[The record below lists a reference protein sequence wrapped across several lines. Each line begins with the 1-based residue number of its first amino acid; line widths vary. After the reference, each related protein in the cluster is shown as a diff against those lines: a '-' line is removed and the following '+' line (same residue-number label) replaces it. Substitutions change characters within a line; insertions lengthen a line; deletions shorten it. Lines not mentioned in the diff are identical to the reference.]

1 MGETMKARLRVISRL
16 TEPDGD
22 VHEIKNARSG
32 LIRETPDGIVLEYDD
47 VQDEEKAHIVLTMK
61 PGRTPRENRARMQ
74 RKGMVSSM
82 LTFLPGQKVSSS
94 YVTIYGEI
102 PVAVDTRSVLI
113 ERDEKGGVLLLDYDV
128 FMGGERTSSAKMEIT
143 WRVCRRFR

>member
-1 MGETMKARLRVISRL
+1 MNEAKKARLRVISRL

-32 LIRETPDGIVLEYDD
+32 LIKETAEGIMLEYDD

-74 RKGMVSSM
+74 RRGMVSSM

-94 YVTIYGEI
+94 YVTLYGEI
-102 PVAVDTRSVLI
+102 PVAVDTRTVSI
-113 ERDEKGGVLLLDYDV
+113 EQDEKGGELRLDYDV
-128 FMGGERTSSAKMEIT
+128 YMGGERTSSARMEIT
-143 WRVCRRFR
+143 WRV

>member
-1 MGETMKARLRVISRL
+1 MSETMKARLRVISRL

-128 FMGGERTSSAKMEIT
+128 FMGGEHTSSAKMEIT
-143 WRVCRRFR
+143 WRV

>member
-1 MGETMKARLRVISRL
+1 MSEAKKVRLRVISRQ

-32 LIRETPDGIVLEYDD
+32 LVKETTDGIVLEYDD

-61 PGRTPRENRARMQ
+61 PGRFPGENRARMQ

-82 LTFLPGQKVSSS
+82 LTFLPGQKVASS

-102 PVAVDTRSVLI
+102 PVAVDTRSVVI
-113 ERDEKGGVLLLDYDV
+113 EQDERGGDLKLDYDV
-128 FMGGERTSSAKMEIT
+128 YMGGERTSSARMEIT
-143 WRVCRRFR
+143 WRV

>member
-1 MGETMKARLRVISRL
+1 MNEEKKARLRVISRL

-32 LIRETPDGIVLEYDD
+32 LVKETAEGIMLEYDD

-82 LTFLPGQKVSSS
+82 LTFMPGQKVSSS
-94 YVTIYGEI
+94 YVTLYGEI
-102 PVAVDTRSVLI
+102 PVAVDTRTVSI
-113 ERDEKGGVLLLDYDV
+113 EQDEKGGELRLDYDV
-128 FMGGERTSSAKMEIT
+128 YMGGERTSSARMEIT
-143 WRVCRRFR
+143 WRV

>member
-1 MGETMKARLRVISRL
+1 MNEAKKTRMRIISRM

-32 LIRETPDGIVLEYDD
+32 LVKETPDGIVLEYDD
-47 VQDEEKAHIVLTMK
+47 VQDEEKAHIILTMK

-82 LTFLPGQKVSSS
+82 LTFLPGQKVASS

-102 PVAVDTRSVLI
+102 PVAVDTRSVTI
-113 ERDEKGGVLLLDYDV
+113 EQRENGGDLKLDYDV
-128 FMGGERTSSAKMEIT
+128 YMGGERTSSALMEIT
-143 WRVCRRFR
+143 WRV

>member
-1 MGETMKARLRVISRL
+1 MSEAKKARIRIISRL

-32 LIRETPDGIVLEYDD
+32 LVKETADGIVLDYDD

-61 PGRTPRENRARMQ
+61 PGRFPGENRARMQ

-82 LTFLPGQKVSSS
+82 LTFLPGQKVASS

-102 PVAVDTRSVLI
+102 PVAVDTRSVVI
-113 ERDEKGGVLLLDYDV
+113 EQDERGGDLKLDYDV
-128 FMGGERTSSAKMEIT
+128 YMGGERTSSARMEIT
-143 WRVCRRFR
+143 WRV

>member
-1 MGETMKARLRVISRL
+1 MSEAKKARLRVISRL

-32 LIRETPDGIVLEYDD
+32 LVKETPEGIVLEYDD

-61 PGRTPRENRARMQ
+61 PGRTEKENRARMQ

-82 LTFLPGQKVSSS
+82 LTFLPGQKTASS
-94 YVTIYGEI
+94 YVTIYGDI
-102 PVAVDTRSVLI
+102 PVAVDTRSVEI
-113 ERDEKGGVLLLDYDV
+113 EVSDQGGELRLDYDV
-128 FMGGERTSSAKMEIT
+128 YMGGEKTSSAKMDIT
-143 WRVCRRFR
+143 WRI

>member
-1 MGETMKARLRVISRL
+1 MSEAKKARLRIVSRL

-32 LIRETPDGIVLEYDD
+32 LVKEIPEGIVLEYDD

-74 RKGMVSSM
+74 RRGMVSSM

-94 YVTIYGEI
+94 YVTLYGEI
-102 PVAVDTRSVLI
+102 PVAVDTRTVSI
-113 ERDEKGGVLLLDYDV
+113 EQDEKGGMLTLDYDV
-128 FMGGERTSSAKMEIT
+128 YMGGERTSGARMEIT
-143 WRVCRRFR
+143 WRV

>member
-1 MGETMKARLRVISRL
+1 MSEAMKARMRIISRL

-32 LIRETPDGIVLEYDD
+32 LVRLTPEGIVIEYDD
-47 VQDEEKAHIVLTMK
+47 VQDEEKAHIVLTLK
-61 PGRTPRENRARMQ
+61 QGRNAKENRARMQ

-82 LTFLPGQKVSSS
+82 LTFLPGQKVASS

-102 PVAVDTRSVLI
+102 PVAVDTRSVEI
-113 ERDEKGGVLLLDYDV
+113 EVDDKGGDLRLDYDV
-128 FMGGERTSSAKMEIT
+128 YMGGERTSRAKMDIT
-143 WRVCRRFR
+143 WRV

>member
-1 MGETMKARLRVISRL
+1 MSEAMKARMRIISRL

-32 LIRETPDGIVLEYDD
+32 LVKHTLDGVVIEYDD
-47 VQDEEKAHIVLTMK
+47 VQDEEKAHIVLTVK
-61 PGRTPRENRARMQ
+61 PGRNAKENRARMQ
-74 RKGMVSSM
+74 RMGMVSSM

-102 PVAVDTRSVLI
+102 PVAVDTRSVEI
-113 ERDEKGGVLLLDYDV
+113 EESEKGGDLRLDYDV
-128 FMGGERTSSAKMEIT
+128 YMGGERTSRARMDIT
-143 WRVCRRFR
+143 WRV

>member
-1 MGETMKARLRVISRL
+1 MSEAMKARMRIISRL

-32 LIRETPDGIVLEYDD
+32 LVRLTPEGIVIEYDD
-47 VQDEEKAHIVLTMK
+47 VQDEEKAHIVLTLK
-61 PGRTPRENRARMQ
+61 QGRNAKENRARMQ

-82 LTFLPGQKVSSS
+82 LTFLPGQKVASS

-102 PVAVDTRSVLI
+102 PVAVDTRSVEI
-113 ERDEKGGVLLLDYDV
+113 EVGDKGGDLRLDYDV
-128 FMGGERTSSAKMEIT
+128 YMGGERTSRAKMDIT
-143 WRVCRRFR
+143 WRV